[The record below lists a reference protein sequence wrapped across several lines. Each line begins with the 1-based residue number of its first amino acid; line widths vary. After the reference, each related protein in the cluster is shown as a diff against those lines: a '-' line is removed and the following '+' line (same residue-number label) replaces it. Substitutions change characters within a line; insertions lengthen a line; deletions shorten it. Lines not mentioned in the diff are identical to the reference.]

1 MATQR
6 NSLMSNILPPFVT
19 EIDIKEIESIG
30 TVGKGS
36 FGTVI
41 KGRWKNNFVA
51 VKYIELESERNAFI
65 TEVCQ
70 LSRVAHPNIIGL
82 FGACTKRPNVCLV
95 MEYADGGSL
104 HTALHCRPKPFYT
117 AAHAMSWARQCAEG
131 VAYLHDMTP
140 KPMIHR
146 DLKPPNLLLVKCGTV
161 LKICDFGTVTDKS
174 TRMTNNKG
182 SAAWM
187 APEVFEGSTYTEKC
201 DVFSWGIILWEVI
214 AREQPFRSIENSY
227 AIMWRVH
234 QGTRPPPIEDCPRP
248 IAQLMTS
255 CWNQN
260 PTKRPSM
267 QEVVDTM
274 NQLCKFF
281 PGENEPIVYPDD
293 PDDEDEEEASYARDD
308 GTLDSNLHGTAAST
322 GSSHYSSTFYGRTGQ
337 HGHSTITSSSSS
349 SASYNPSVVNT
360 PVNLPPPRVPASSYH
375 RNTTTKDYRP
385 APSSS
390 RNAYSRGSDYGRYQI
405 GGSGG
410 GTTTAGGSG
419 SLYTKSAARSGSGYA
434 SPGAYRRQL
443 RGRSPPPP
451 PVVPQRSPQGTV
463 RGHLQNPLS
472 LDIDESM
479 TWKTVDTNEPLRDLV
494 DSSSSN
500 NQGTERLVVT
510 RRNNGPIDASS
521 GVAVSTSTTGK
532 SSHIN
537 TGGGGG
543 GQPPPSTHP
552 AAVDLMS
559 AGMQSLNIS
568 NAAAAAVA
576 GATSTTTTT
585 ETALDYKS
593 LNSILDDNL
602 RPLKPLPGN
611 PRSEQIHNEH
621 KQLVQEYWEIQT
633 QIVTNQAHR
642 DALQMNMPAEE
653 LRLKKE
659 YLKKLEEKEALLKF
673 KANLQKQLDERKRL
687 AGGGGNQSSLAA
699 AATSS
704 TTAPSPAS
712 PAALPHLHHN
722 HHQQSAAASSLST
735 PSPSASLQRQDS
747 TAEAG
752 WVIIGSDESG
762 APNASASS
770 GGNPS

>member
-6 NSLMSNILPPFVT
+6 NSLINNILPSFVT

-41 KGRWKNNFVA
+41 KGRWKDNYVA

-82 FGACTKRPNVCLV
+82 YGACTKRPNVCLV

-281 PGENEPIVYPDD
+281 PGENEAIVYPDD

-322 GSSHYSSTFYGRTGQ
+322 SSHYSSTFYGRTVPG
-337 HGHSTITSSSSS
+337 HHSTITSSS
-349 SASYNPSVVNT
+349 SYNPSVVNT
-360 PVNLPPPRVPASSYH
+360 PVNLPRHGVCPPRV
-375 RNTTTKDYRP
+375 TTEHHHSTDYRP
-385 APSSS
+385 PSSS
-390 RNAYSRGSDYGRYQI
+390 TRNAYSRGSDYGRYQI
-405 GGSGG
+405 GSGG
-410 GTTTAGGSG
+410 AGGSG
-419 SLYTKSAARSGSGYA
+419 ASLYTKSSRPAVGSGYA
-434 SPGAYRRQL
+434 SPGAYRRQV

-451 PVVPQRSPQGTV
+451 LVPQRSLPSPQGTV

-510 RRNNGPIDASS
+510 RRNNGPIDAGS
-521 GVAVSTSTTGK
+521 GVAVSATTGK

-543 GQPPPSTHP
+543 GGVGQPPPPSTHP
-552 AAVDLMS
+552 VDLMS

-568 NAAAAAVA
+568 NAVA
-576 GATSTTTTT
+576 GTATTTTTTT
-585 ETALDYKS
+585 EAALDYKS

-602 RPLKPLPGN
+602 RPLKPVPGN

-687 AGGGGNQSSLAA
+687 AGNQSSLTP
-699 AATSS
+699 AATA
-704 TTAPSPAS
+704 TTTTSPSPAG
-712 PAALPHLHHN
+712 PPHLQHN
-722 HHQQSAAASSLST
+722 HHQQSAAPNST
-735 PSPSASLQRQDS
+735 TTSPSPSSLQRQDS

-762 APNASASS
+762 PSNPPPS
-770 GGNPS
+770 GGGGANPS

>member
-1 MATQR
+1 MCD
-6 NSLMSNILPPFVT
+6 SVT
-19 EIDIKEIESIG
+19 
-30 TVGKGS
+30 
-36 FGTVI
+36 
-41 KGRWKNNFVA
+41 A
-51 VKYIELESERNAFI
+51 
-65 TEVCQ
+65 
-70 LSRVAHPNIIGL
+70 
-82 FGACTKRPNVCLV
+82 
-95 MEYADGGSL
+95 
-104 HTALHCRPKPFYT
+104 
-117 AAHAMSWARQCAEG
+117 
-131 VAYLHDMTP
+131 
-140 KPMIHR
+140 
-146 DLKPPNLLLVKCGTV
+146 TV
-161 LKICDFGTVTDKS
+161 LS
-174 TRMTNNKG
+174 T
-182 SAAWM
+182 S
-187 APEVFEGSTYTEKC
+187 
-201 DVFSWGIILWEVI
+201 
-214 AREQPFRSIENSY
+214 
-227 AIMWRVH
+227 
-234 QGTRPPPIEDCPRP
+234 
-248 IAQLMTS
+248 
-255 CWNQN
+255 
-260 PTKRPSM
+260 
-267 QEVVDTM
+267 
-274 NQLCKFF
+274 
-281 PGENEPIVYPDD
+281 
-293 PDDEDEEEASYARDD
+293 
-308 GTLDSNLHGTAAST
+308 
-322 GSSHYSSTFYGRTGQ
+322 
-337 HGHSTITSSSSS
+337 TSSSLQSCWI
-349 SASYNPSVVNT
+349 V
-360 PVNLPPPRVPASSYH
+360 
-375 RNTTTKDYRP
+375 
-385 APSSS
+385 
-390 RNAYSRGSDYGRYQI
+390 
-405 GGSGG
+405 
-410 GTTTAGGSG
+410 
-419 SLYTKSAARSGSGYA
+419 YT
-434 SPGAYRRQL
+434 
-443 RGRSPPPP
+443 
-451 PVVPQRSPQGTV
+451 
-463 RGHLQNPLS
+463 
-472 LDIDESM
+472 
-479 TWKTVDTNEPLRDLV
+479 
-494 DSSSSN
+494 N

-521 GVAVSTSTTGK
+521 GMAVSTSTTGK

-537 TGGGGG
+537 TGGGGGGG

-687 AGGGGNQSSLAA
+687 AGSGGVNQSSLAA
-699 AATSS
+699 AATS

-722 HHQQSAAASSLST
+722 HHQQSASPAAASSLST

>member
-1 MATQR
+1 M
-6 NSLMSNILPPFVT
+6 IPF
-19 EIDIKEIESIG
+19 SIG
-30 TVGKGS
+30 RTLK
-36 FGTVI
+36 
-41 KGRWKNNFVA
+41 
-51 VKYIELESERNAFI
+51 
-65 TEVCQ
+65 
-70 LSRVAHPNIIGL
+70 LSLP
-82 FGACTKRPNVCLV
+82 
-95 MEYADGGSL
+95 
-104 HTALHCRPKPFYT
+104 
-117 AAHAMSWARQCAEG
+117 QG

-248 IAQLMTS
+248 ISQLMTS

-274 NQLCKFF
+274 NALCKFF
-281 PGENEPIVYPDD
+281 PGENEPIVYPDE
-293 PDDEDEEEASYARDD
+293 PDDEEDEEASYACDE
-308 GTLDSNLHGTAAST
+308 GTLDSNLHGTTA
-322 GSSHYSSTFYGRTGQ
+322 SSHFSSTFYGRTGHHQ
-337 HGHSTITSSSSS
+337 HHSNTITSSCYSPSS
-349 SASYNPSVVNT
+349 SVVNT
-360 PVNLPPPRVPASSYH
+360 PVNLPPVRVSSSGYH
-375 RNTTTKDYRP
+375 RSGNTNTGGP
-385 APSSS
+385 SAPPPSGNS

-405 GGSGG
+405 GSGG
-410 GTTTAGGSG
+410 ATGT
-419 SLYTKSAARSGSGYA
+419 SLYTKSTRPSVGVGYA
-434 SPGAYRRQL
+434 SPGAYRRQFG
-443 RGRSPPPP
+443 GRSPPPP
-451 PVVPQRSPQGTV
+451 LVPQRSLPSPVQT

-494 DSSSSN
+494 DSSNSSN

-521 GVAVSTSTTGK
+521 GVAVSTTTGK

-537 TGGGGG
+537 TGGGGAGAGG
-543 GQPPPSTHP
+543 GQPPPGV
-552 AAVDLMS
+552 VDLPVS

-568 NAAAAAVA
+568 NANA
-576 GATSTTTTT
+576 GATAATTSTTAATT
-585 ETALDYKS
+585 EAALDYKS

-602 RPLKPLPGN
+602 RPLKPIPGN

-687 AGGGGNQSSLAA
+687 AGDPSSLAT
-699 AATSS
+699 AT
-704 TTAPSPAS
+704 TTTSPAS
-712 PAALPHLHHN
+712 VHSLQHN
-722 HHQQSAAASSLST
+722 HHQQSAPPPPGATTTTPTT
-735 PSPSASLQRQDS
+735 PSSSSSLQRQDS

-752 WVIIGSDESG
+752 WVIIGSDES
-762 APNASASS
+762 SAS
-770 GGNPS
+770 GGGVGGGANNPS

>member
-1 MATQR
+1 MCD
-6 NSLMSNILPPFVT
+6 SVT
-19 EIDIKEIESIG
+19 
-30 TVGKGS
+30 
-36 FGTVI
+36 
-41 KGRWKNNFVA
+41 A
-51 VKYIELESERNAFI
+51 
-65 TEVCQ
+65 
-70 LSRVAHPNIIGL
+70 
-82 FGACTKRPNVCLV
+82 
-95 MEYADGGSL
+95 
-104 HTALHCRPKPFYT
+104 
-117 AAHAMSWARQCAEG
+117 
-131 VAYLHDMTP
+131 
-140 KPMIHR
+140 
-146 DLKPPNLLLVKCGTV
+146 TV
-161 LKICDFGTVTDKS
+161 LS
-174 TRMTNNKG
+174 T
-182 SAAWM
+182 S
-187 APEVFEGSTYTEKC
+187 
-201 DVFSWGIILWEVI
+201 
-214 AREQPFRSIENSY
+214 
-227 AIMWRVH
+227 
-234 QGTRPPPIEDCPRP
+234 
-248 IAQLMTS
+248 
-255 CWNQN
+255 
-260 PTKRPSM
+260 
-267 QEVVDTM
+267 
-274 NQLCKFF
+274 
-281 PGENEPIVYPDD
+281 
-293 PDDEDEEEASYARDD
+293 
-308 GTLDSNLHGTAAST
+308 
-322 GSSHYSSTFYGRTGQ
+322 
-337 HGHSTITSSSSS
+337 TSSSLQSCWI
-349 SASYNPSVVNT
+349 V
-360 PVNLPPPRVPASSYH
+360 
-375 RNTTTKDYRP
+375 
-385 APSSS
+385 
-390 RNAYSRGSDYGRYQI
+390 
-405 GGSGG
+405 
-410 GTTTAGGSG
+410 
-419 SLYTKSAARSGSGYA
+419 YT
-434 SPGAYRRQL
+434 
-443 RGRSPPPP
+443 
-451 PVVPQRSPQGTV
+451 
-463 RGHLQNPLS
+463 
-472 LDIDESM
+472 
-479 TWKTVDTNEPLRDLV
+479 
-494 DSSSSN
+494 N

-537 TGGGGG
+537 TGGGGGG

-576 GATSTTTTT
+576 GATSTTTT
-585 ETALDYKS
+585 EAALDYKS

-687 AGGGGNQSSLAA
+687 AGGGGNQNSLGA
-699 AATSS
+699 AATS

-722 HHQQSAAASSLST
+722 HHQQSAPPASSLST